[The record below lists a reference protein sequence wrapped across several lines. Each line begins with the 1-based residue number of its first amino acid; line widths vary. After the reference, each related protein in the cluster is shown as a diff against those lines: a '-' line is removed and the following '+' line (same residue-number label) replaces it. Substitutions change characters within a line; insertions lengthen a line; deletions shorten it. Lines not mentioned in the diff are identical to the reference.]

1 MAVLVNLKNLGLTE
15 YESKIY
21 IALIQNGELK
31 AKELSEKS
39 EVPYSK
45 TYEVTSLLEKKG
57 LIEIHRGR
65 PMLYRTLTPSIAL
78 SSYADTYIEE
88 IKAKYVKK
96 KMNVDYEH
104 ESSLLKTKNSLESA
118 SDMLQSIYDEVG
130 NVSVSDDFIWTFRGK
145 ENIVSQVHE
154 MVASAKHVKM
164 LVHEELG
171 KYLCEE
177 IYSMSIDA
185 DLILQSSDV
194 ELNKIPENV
203 HTYVLDDMG
212 FEFGVIIADGET
224 ALFTTGEMDTAFK
237 SSNNG
242 LVTILTQFFKHEKE
256 EATLIQ

>member
-1 MAVLVNLKNLGLTE
+1 MAVLDNMKNLGLTE

-57 LIEIHRGR
+57 LIEINRGR
-65 PMLYRTLTPSIAL
+65 PMLFRTLPPSIAL
-78 SSYADTYIEE
+78 GIHVDNYIEKIDAE
-88 IKAKYVKK
+88 YVKK
-96 KMNVDYEH
+96 KMSADYDYN
-104 ESSLLKTKNSLESA
+104 SSLLKTKNSLQSA
-118 SDMLQSIYDEVG
+118 SNTLQSIYDEVG

-145 ENIVSQVHE
+145 ENIVSQVQK
-154 MVASAKHVKM
+154 MIASAKHIKM
-164 LVHEELG
+164 IIHKELA
-171 KYLCEE
+171 KYLSEE
-177 IYSMSIDA
+177 IYTMGINA
-185 DLILQSSDV
+185 DLILSNSKV
-194 ELNKIPENV
+194 ELNLIPENV

-212 FEFGVIIADGET
+212 VEFGIIIADGKT

-242 LVTILTQFFKHEKE
+242 LVTILSQFFEHEKE